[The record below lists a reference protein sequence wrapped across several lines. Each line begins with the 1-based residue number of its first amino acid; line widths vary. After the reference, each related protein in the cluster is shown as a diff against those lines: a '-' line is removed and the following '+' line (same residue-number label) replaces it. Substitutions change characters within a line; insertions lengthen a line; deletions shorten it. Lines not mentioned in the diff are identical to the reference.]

1 MRYPRSPQSTEPSG
15 SEHPRSERAD
25 PPPGVEGGA
34 VEVGAAEETAAPAR
48 GSGSGRL
55 DGVDLAR
62 WIAIAGMLVVHF
74 WVPFMDPERPTA
86 HLIEQYAWGR
96 STLVFAFVA
105 GVALAL
111 LSGGQRPHTGSRGR
125 VTAGR
130 VAVRG
135 AALMLIGWAL
145 NAVIVATESHL
156 TVIITYYGLY
166 FLLAIPFLRM
176 AAHRVATAAVAALVI
191 GPQLLFVLRRS
202 SETGGWMADF
212 AGVWNEIDPAQIL
225 VHQGLLELLVYGF
238 YPALSYLAAVLAG
251 IAVGRLDL
259 RSEAVRLRLA
269 CAGMLAAFVAYR
281 GSWHA
286 WDTWGIVW
294 ELGPREE
301 ISGPVPTDDA
311 RWLLSS
317 MSHTSTAPEV
327 LGGIGVAVVLLVGC
341 LYAAERLPRLV
352 SPLTAAGALALTIY
366 VLHVLLMAWQ
376 ETVGEESGRMAH
388 WVNGNAAEVFFVFAV
403 VGAFLW
409 RRTAG
414 RGPLEAG
421 VSRLSKFVVR
431 GRDG

>member
-1 MRYPRSPQSTEPSG
+1 MRYPHSPQPTEPSG
-15 SEHPRSERAD
+15 SEHHRGERAE
-25 PPPGVEGGA
+25 PPAGVGT
-34 VEVGAAEETAAPAR
+34 GAAEETETPAR
-48 GSGSGRL
+48 GADSGRL

-86 HLIEQYAWGR
+86 HLVEQYAWGR

-105 GVALAL
+105 GVSLAL
-111 LSGGQRPHTGSRGR
+111 LSGGQRPHTGRRGR

-212 AGVWNEIDPAQIL
+212 AVLWNEIDPAQIL

-259 RSEAVRLRLA
+259 RSETVRLRLA
-269 CAGMLAAFVAYR
+269 CAGMVAAFVAYR

-301 ISGPVPTDDA
+301 ISGPIPTDDA

-341 LYAAERLPRLV
+341 LYVAERLPRLV
-352 SPLTAAGALALTIY
+352 SPFTAAGALALTIY
-366 VLHVLLMAWQ
+366 VLHALLLAWQ
-376 ETVGEESGRMAH
+376 ETVSEESGRMAH
-388 WVNGNAAEVFFVFAV
+388 WVNGNAAEIFFVFAV

-431 GRDG
+431 DRG